1 MKEVVR
7 VSSLGKALVITALIV
22 LVIALT
28 VAIYLG
34 AAGYYPTKELRPLAK
49 YFVWYTFNP
58 YKRIFWAGSP
68 EAVNAILWDYRG
80 LDTVFETTVLFAA
93 VLGCLVI
100 AKDLRVKELIRV
112 KELTPIVSIGAKIV
126 IAVIILASLALAL
139 HGYISPG
146 GGFQGGSAAAIAP
159 LLAIAAYSWYVIR
172 RRVWLSRSAGVRTV
186 GLLGIVI
193 TALIPLVFHGYLM
206 QNQWKPWS
214 GFPGIHPWLGKFFIG
229 GTLIIY
235 NLSEF
240 LVVSMEFILIFIA
253 LTLITSEGGGEGGG

>member
-1 MKEVVR
+1 MKEVVE
-7 VSSLGKALVITALIV
+7 VVGKVVVALALTV

-28 VAIYLG
+28 LAIYLG
-34 AAGYYPTKELRPLAK
+34 GAGHYPTTELRPLAK
-49 YFVWYTFNP
+49 YFVWHTYNP
-58 YKRIFWAGSP
+58 YKKIFWAGSP
-68 EAVNAILWDYRG
+68 EAINAILWDYRG
-80 LDTVFETTVLFAA
+80 LDTVFETTVLFTA

-100 AKDLRVKELIRV
+100 AKDLRIKELV
-112 KELTPIVSIGAKIV
+112 STKELTPIVSVGAKIV
-126 IAVIILASLALAL
+126 IAIIVLASLALAL

-172 RRVWLSRSAGVRTV
+172 RRVWLGRSAGVRTV
-186 GLLGIVI
+186 GLLGIALM
-193 TALIPLVFHGYLM
+193 ALIPLILHGYLM

-214 GFPGIHPWLGKFFIG
+214 GFPGLYPWVWKFFLG

-240 LVVSMEFILIFIA
+240 LVVSMEFIIVFIA
-253 LTLITSEGGGEGGG
+253 LTLITSGGEGGGND